1 MRIRTGPLI
10 ISVCTDILLG
20 LFKFERE
27 VRTSVEDDRDPDI
40 CSISLGLK
48 RSEVPHALRAGVQSR
63 SAVV

>member
-10 ISVCTDILLG
+10 ISGCTDILLG

-27 VRTSVEDDRDPDI
+27 VRTSLEDDRDPDI
-40 CSISLGLK
+40 CSISLGLN

-63 SAVV
+63 SEVV